1 MGEKKGI
8 TPELIMCRELLKK
21 LIDGI
26 YGYKQINYDAKGI
39 TPLNNKVVINLR
51 NNDLV
56 SVFRQT
62 KTYEENFRRIF
73 MYTFEP
79 PENMEVKFTIG
90 KTDDVG
96 IGQKEYLN
104 KIVENT
110 IRTFVDEE
118 SLKQIFENIAPP
130 RLCYYVT
137 TQSIFEVMLNYNF
150 SMGIPIIC
158 KEEQKESCE
167 KAFEK
172 YIAVNQTMDDTLY
185 RGWSFE
191 RFCREYPSA
200 ITGFSKLIYDWLI
213 DDMVPLFINKELTKE
228 ELETQ
233 YYCLCESIK
242 DKLEEKLREEITR
255 RINDDI
261 MSSSDAVKQII
272 LVDAKHE
279 FKDSEVKIVYLPERA
294 PILSDWRIP
303 AHRYIKYEHSSA
315 FDYEHEKTFHS
326 YFLKGKSYPFKLV
339 HPELDTPTIELP
351 ITDKEVKYC
360 QSMFQD
366 YQILYI
372 TSKKNQDV
380 TPSLFEYQGYRDD
393 FISHDIKER
402 DKDIIASYWK
412 SVIGSLEDIL
422 KRIFKCSAYFTDIIK
437 EEYNPN
443 QNMDCINCW
452 LEAFRQQKLLMLDED
467 TFSAFLPQDQIIR
480 HYMLQSSDV
489 LEIHKVNLG
498 KDYIAEKSIKQLA
511 YIIIP
516 LIGDFVTNLKENA
529 KMIAHAVLNNLPMS
543 PYNAHRRLIKECMSN
558 ADLDRAIVQWNE
570 SYSSW
575 KKRDSE
581 MIIKMQPDDDLLGI
595 RNYEK
600 KYGNLFQNLK
610 DALEMYYNYLNPSEN
625 P

>member
-1 MGEKKGI
+1 MGEKKDI
-8 TPELIMCRELLKK
+8 TPELRMCRELLKK
-21 LIDGI
+21 LIKGI
-26 YGYKQINYDAKGI
+26 YGYKQIDYDAKGI
-39 TPLNNKVVINLR
+39 TPLNNEVVISLR

-56 SVFRQT
+56 SVFMQT
-62 KTYEENFRRIF
+62 ETYEENFRRIF
-73 MYTFEP
+73 TYTFAP
-79 PENMEVKFTIG
+79 PEDIKVKFTIG

-118 SLKQIFENIAPP
+118 SLKQIFGNIAPP

-137 TQSIFEVMLNYNF
+137 TQSIFEVMLNYN
-150 SMGIPIIC
+150 SSQGIPIIC
-158 KEEQKESCE
+158 KEEQKEACE

-172 YIAVNQTMDDTLY
+172 YTTVDQTTDDTLY
-185 RGWSFE
+185 RGWNFE

-213 DDMVPLFINKELTKE
+213 DDMVPLFINKKLTKE

-233 YYCLCESIK
+233 YHCLCESIK
-242 DKLEEKLREEITR
+242 GKLEEKLREEITR

-261 MSSSDAVKQII
+261 ISSSDAVKQII
-272 LVDAKHE
+272 LIDAKYE
-279 FKDSEVKIVYLPERA
+279 FKDPKVKIVYLPERA

-303 AHRYIKYEHSSA
+303 THRYIKYERSTT

-372 TSKKNQDV
+372 TSQKNQDV

-393 FISHDIKER
+393 FISYDIEER

-422 KRIFKCSAYFTDIIK
+422 KRIFRCSVYFTDIIK
-437 EEYNPN
+437 EEKYDSD
-443 QNMDCINCW
+443 QNMDCIKCW
-452 LEAFRQQKLLMLDED
+452 SEAFRQQKLLKLDED

-480 HYMLQSSDV
+480 HYMLRSSDV

-498 KDYIAEKSIKQLA
+498 KDYIAGQSIKQLA

-516 LIGDFVTNLKENA
+516 LIGDFVSNLKENA
-529 KMIAHAVLNNLPMS
+529 KMIADAVLKNLPIL
-543 PYNAHRRLIKECMSN
+543 PYNAHRHLIKECMSN

-570 SYSSW
+570 SYSAW

-581 MIIKMQPDDDLLGI
+581 IFIKMQPDDDLRGL

-600 KYGNLFQNLK
+600 NMVICFRI
-610 DALEMYYNYLNPSEN
+610 
-625 P
+625 